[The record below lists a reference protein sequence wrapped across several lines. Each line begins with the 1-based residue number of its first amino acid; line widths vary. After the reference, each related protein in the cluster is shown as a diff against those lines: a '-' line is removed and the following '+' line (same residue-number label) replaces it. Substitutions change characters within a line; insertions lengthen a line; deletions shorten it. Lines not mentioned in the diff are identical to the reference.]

1 MKAHYL
7 DTFQAVQELLSTT
20 DERTVVI
27 VFTAGDLDYQ
37 LRKTFLMG
45 Y

>member
-1 MKAHYL
+1 MKADYL
-7 DTFQAVQELLSTT
+7 DTFQAVQELLSTI

-37 LRKTFLMG
+37 LRKAFLPR
-45 Y
+45 